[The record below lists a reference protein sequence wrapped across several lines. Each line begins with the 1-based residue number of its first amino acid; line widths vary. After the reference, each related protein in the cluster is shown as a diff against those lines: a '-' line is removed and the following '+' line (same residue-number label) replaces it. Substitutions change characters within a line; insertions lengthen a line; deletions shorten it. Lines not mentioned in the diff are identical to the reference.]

1 MQFDRDSLM
10 ELAEQFEK
18 KAEEFLEVAERI
30 RNAASLF
37 VEQKSEVPVIEEE
50 PVEEVNVTHVDMDV
64 TRLEMAVIESLN
76 NRIAGREIPSIVNY
90 CQHNIGMGTVNSIRL
105 SCRKLTNRGILR
117 RLHRGRYALPE
128 ETQEKL
134 NRGAD
139 YRSTNNSASA
149 V

>member
-1 MQFDRDSLM
+1 MEFDRSSLL
-10 ELAEQFEK
+10 ELAEKFEK
-18 KAEEFLEVAERI
+18 KAEEFIEVADRI

-37 VEQKSEVPVIEEE
+37 AEEKKDTPAVKEELPEEE
-50 PVEEVNVTHVDMDV
+50 VVVPLDMDV
-64 TRLEMAVIESLN
+64 TRLEAAIIESLN
-76 NRIAGREIPSIVNY
+76 NRMAGREISSIVNY
-90 CQHNIGMGTVNSIRL
+90 CQHNVGMGTVNSIRL

-117 RLHRGRYALPE
+117 RLQRGRYALPDT
-128 ETQEKL
+128 TQEKL